1 MDRGIAARIAAL
13 VVTSPGLRI
22 LEVGAGTGALTEALL
37 ALGAQ
42 ITAFDLDETLV
53 DILQTRPVLAQA
65 AIVQADALAFDY
77 DEYARG
83 GAWRVAGNLP
93 YNIAT
98 PLLIMLSERAQP
110 PERIVAMIQRDVAD
124 RLTASPGTPAYGSL
138 TLAIALTMRVTRAF
152 VVGPAHF
159 FPRPNVDSAVVV
171 FERLEQSPVNV
182 RDLAFLRQ
190 VVRGAFAYRRKT
202 LANSLNLALA
212 IPRER
217 TASALRSLGLD
228 PEIRGENLDLAS
240 FAALSG
246 ALEP

>member
-13 VVTSPGLRI
+13 VVDRPGTRV
-22 LEVGAGTGALTEALL
+22 LEIGAGTGALSEALL
-37 ALGAQ
+37 ALGADL
-42 ITAFDLDETLV
+42 TAFDLDETLV
-53 DILQTRPVLAQA
+53 DLLQARPELAQA
-65 AIVQADALAFDY
+65 TIVRADALAYDY
-77 DEYARG
+77 AAYARD

-98 PLLIMLSERAQP
+98 PLLVMLSERDGP
-110 PERIVAMIQRDVAD
+110 PDRIVAMIQRDVAD
-124 RLTASPGTPAYGSL
+124 RLTARPGTPAYGSL

-171 FERLEQSPVNV
+171 LERLEAPPVAV
-182 RDLAFLRQ
+182 RDLTHLRGI
-190 VVRGAFAYRRKT
+190 VRGAFAYRRKT
-202 LANSLNLALA
+202 LANSLSLALA

-217 TASALRSLGLD
+217 TASALRSLDLD

-246 ALEP
+246 ALES

>member
-13 VVTSPGLRI
+13 AVDRPDIRV
-22 LEVGAGTGALTEALL
+22 LEIGAGTGALTEALV

-42 ITAFDLDETLV
+42 VTAFDVDAALV
-53 DILQTRPVLAQA
+53 DILQTRPELAQA
-65 AIVQADALAFDY
+65 VIVEADALAFDY
-77 DEYARG
+77 DAFAH
-83 GAWRVAGNLP
+83 GAEWRVAANLP

-98 PLLIMLSERAQP
+98 PLLVMLSERERP

-124 RLTASPGTPAYGSL
+124 RLTARPGSAAYGSL
-138 TLAIALTMRVTRAF
+138 TLAIALTMRATRAF

-171 FERLEQSPVNV
+171 LDRLEQPPVSV
-182 RDLAFLRQ
+182 RDIAFLRQ
-190 VVRGAFAYRRKT
+190 VVRAAFAYRRKT

-217 TASALRSLGLD
+217 TTLALRSIDLN
-228 PEIRGENLDLAS
+228 PEIRGEDLDLVS
-240 FAALSG
+240 FAALSD
-246 ALEP
+246 ALRP